1 MGSDFSSTKAMAANC
16 HTKSVSEHAHLNV
29 LAAISLTGDL
39 LGRLQIARCNFFG
52 EESQM
57 RFSILGNL
65 GGEEIQQI
73 ASFFTASI
81 STTGFYDN
89 FFKRRS

>member
-16 HTKSVSEHAHLNV
+16 HTKSESEHVHLNV
-29 LAAISLTGDL
+29 LAAVSLTRDL
-39 LGRLQIARCNFFG
+39 LGRFQIVRGNFFG
-52 EESQM
+52 EESQV

-73 ASFFTASI
+73 ASFFIASI

-89 FFKRRS
+89 FFKCRS